1 MLMVDLMIL
10 FCLKWDNFY
19 WIGVLNKLKVNF
31 YDLFNNQNVF
41 SATISVHITMSYYW
55 FNIQDLLQ
63 QAKDKYHNRGGK

>member
-19 WIGVLNKLKVNF
+19 WIRVLNKLNVIF

-41 SATISVHITMSYYW
+41 SAAISVHITMSYYW